1 MEADVMRKCIIS
13 GVIVLSV
20 FIYVQTMFGQP
31 SEGSKQGQT
40 EELENIQEQWPN
52 MSKEEKAKLRADIR
66 GRAGAG
72 TLSLDV
78 QLQAVKMID
87 EEVAK
92 LKSALEGMIEVRKQ
106 YRNMTD
112 DQRSKIGK
120 MSIARQQAIAAI
132 EQQLEKLRYRG
143 QRQQVQAPQI
153 RLDELQEIQQ
163 LAVKEKATE
172 TAKRLESFISSY
184 QSRQI
189 QTQAVIQKL
198 REQQA
203 ERIPRQQQSKSQEE
217 Q

>member
-1 MEADVMRKCIIS
+1 MRKCIIS

>member
-1 MEADVMRKCIIS
+1 MGKYIIS

-20 FIYVQTMFGQP
+20 FICAEIMFGQP

-40 EELENIQEQWPN
+40 EELENIQERWPN
-52 MSKEEKAKLRADIR
+52 MSEEERAKMRADIQT
-66 GRAGAG
+66 RAGTR

-78 QLQAVKMID
+78 QLQVVKTIE
-87 EEVAK
+87 EEVSK
-92 LKSALEGMIEVRKQ
+92 LKSALEGMIGIRKQ

-112 DQRSKIGK
+112 EQRDKIGK

-132 EQQLEKLRYRG
+132 EQQLEKLRFRG
-143 QRQQVQAPQI
+143 RRQQTQEPQI
-153 RLDELQEIQQ
+153 RLDELHEIQQ

-184 QSRQI
+184 QTRQI
-189 QTQAVIQKL
+189 QTEAVLQKL

-203 ERIPRQQQSKSQEE
+203 ERVPRQQQSKSQEE
-217 Q
+217 K

>member
-1 MEADVMRKCIIS
+1 MRKCIIS

-172 TAKRLESFISSY
+172 TAKRLENFISSY